1 MAVWGTVP
9 GFRHPGV
16 AMYLGKTLFAQVMDF
31 LPWKTFHR
39 IVDRYGGDHRTRSLS
54 CAEQFRVMA
63 FAQLTYR
70 ESLRDIE
77 VCLAAQ
83 AGKLYHMGIS
93 AAVARSTLADANES
107 RDWRIYFELAQRLIT
122 KARALYVD
130 EDFGVELANT
140 VYALDATTIDLCLSM
155 FPWAPFRSTKA
166 AVKLHTLLDLR
177 GNIPSFIHISDGKM
191 HDVNVLDLLLPEP
204 GAYYVMD
211 RGYLDFER
219 LYHLHE
225 AGSFFV
231 TRAKSNLKAER
242 RYSHPVDRATGLI
255 CDQTVILSGFYSH
268 KGSPI
273 PLRRIKY
280 IDPKTHKRL
289 VFLTNQ
295 FGLPALSIAD
305 LYRCRW
311 QVELFFKWIKQ
322 HLRIK
327 AFFGTSEN
335 AVKSQIWIAVSAYV
349 LVAIVKKRLHLPAS
363 LYEILQILS
372 LTVFEKIPLD
382 QLLAQTI
389 SDQIQSVSDNQLIL
403 FT

>member
-1 MAVWGTVP
+1 
-9 GFRHPGV
+9 
-16 AMYLGKTLFAQVMDF
+16 MYLGKTLFAQAMDF

-39 IVDRYGGDHRTRSLS
+39 IVNRYGGDHRTRSLS

-155 FPWAPFRSTKA
+155 FPWAPFCSTKA

-177 GNIPSFIHISDGKM
+177 GSIPTFIHISDGKM
-191 HDVNVLDLLLPEP
+191 HDVNVLDLLLIEA
-204 GAYYVMD
+204 GAFYIMD

-219 LYHLHE
+219 LYALDQ
-225 AGSFFV
+225 AGGFFI
-231 TRAKSNLKAER
+231 TRAKRNLDAR
-242 RYSHPVDRATGLI
+242 RVYSAPVDRDTGLI
-255 CDQTVILSGFYSH
+255 CDQAIAESTLPGC
-268 KGSPI
+268 
-273 PLRRIKY
+273 LR
-280 IDPKTHKRL
+280 KR
-289 VFLTNQ
+289 
-295 FGLPALSIAD
+295 D
-305 LYRCRW
+305 
-311 QVELFFKWIKQ
+311 
-322 HLRIK
+322 HLCDHQEE
-327 AFFGTSEN
+327 TSSEGVPTY
-335 AVKSQIWIAVSAYV
+335 AATD
-349 LVAIVKKRLHLPAS
+349 LVADALRETAAETSGCGRRANRNQPR
-363 LYEILQILS
+363 ILQATESIRV
-372 LTVFEKIPLD
+372 LTGHYWD
-382 QLLAQTI
+382 ST
-389 SDQIQSVSDNQLIL
+389 
-403 FT
+403 

>member
-1 MAVWGTVP
+1 
-9 GFRHPGV
+9 
-16 AMYLGKTLFAQVMDF
+16 MYLGKTLFAQVMDF

-83 AGKLYHMGIS
+83 AGKLYHMGIG

-107 RDWRIYFELAQRLIT
+107 RDWRIYFELAQRLIV

-130 EDFGVELANT
+130 EEFGVELANT

-155 FPWAPFRSTKA
+155 FPWAPFCSTKA

-177 GNIPSFIHISDGKM
+177 GAIPTFIHISDGKM
-191 HDVNVLDLLLPEP
+191 HDVNVLDLLVIEA
-204 GAYYVMD
+204 GAFYVMD
-211 RGYLDFER
+211 RGYLDFKR
-219 LYHLHE
+219 LYELDQ
-225 AGSFFV
+225 ARAFFV
-231 TRAKSNLKAER
+231 TRAKRNLDAR
-242 RYSHPVDRATGLI
+242 RLYSAPVNRDTGLV
-255 CDQTVILSGFYSH
+255 CDQTIALNGFYAAKHYPSH
-268 KGSPI
+268 
-273 PLRRIKY
+273 LRRIRY
-280 IDPKTHKRL
+280 RDPESGKTL

-295 FGLPALSIAD
+295 FALPALTICG

-322 HLRIK
+322 HPRIK
-327 AFFGTSEN
+327 RFYGTSEN
-335 AVKSQIWIAVSAYV
+335 AVRSQIWIAISVYV
-349 LVAIVKKRLHLPAS
+349 LVAIIKKQLRLDVTLHTL
-363 LYEILQILS
+363 LQILS
-372 LTVFEKIPLD
+372 LTLFEKLPMQQVFGRVDPVGNNL
-382 QLLAQTI
+382 I
-389 SDQIQSVSDNQLIL
+389 SDRQLKL
-403 FT
+403 FEF